1 MYPTG
6 AWRGYWE
13 QILLGRQ
20 PMADLYLRFDSG
32 QIDGDG
38 VDVVGQFTFTGTYDG
53 SGAVTLVKQYIGRH
67 EVLYQ
72 GAYDG
77 EGSILG
83 RWSIGGIQ
91 SGPFALAPVLDE
103 PRADAVVVA
112 TGADASV
119 RGTKE
124 PR

>member
-13 QILLGRQ
+13 QIGWGRQ

-38 VDVVGQFTFTGTYDG
+38 VDVVGRFTLTGTYDG

-67 EVLYQ
+67 QVLYQ

-83 RWSIGGIQ
+83 RWSIEPSW

-103 PRADAVVVA
+103 PIADALVVA
-112 TGADASV
+112 AGAGA
-119 RGTKE
+119 
-124 PR
+124 